1 MTTAIIPVSHITK
14 DNYLTNSGA
23 KALSGWDT
31 IPTDRRAASNWGAGI
46 LKINQELLSD
56 NIRKN
61 WIISSID
68 LYYNAWIAM
77 LSGTF
82 YVRMY
87 DKNTSNQS
95 GGNLESHSAVTVYDT
110 KEYKASIPL
119 SYYDAQTRQL
129 SKDIGIYI
137 DAGFRYAFLDHC
149 YFVVNYTETSNFVVS
164 ASCDSKAGQV
174 SVSPNDGLVDPENPN
189 DVILTAIARDG
200 YTFSKWINSSGATVS
215 TVNTYTV
222 SASSITTNLSYTA
235 KFIKNTQIKIGNSTI
250 PTSAYVGKKTVKEIY
265 IGSKLVYKKDV
276 I

>member
-1 MTTAIIPVSHITK
+1 METAIIPASHITK
-14 DNYLTNSGA
+14 DNHLTNSGA

-31 IPTDRRAASNWGAGI
+31 IPSDRRAASHWGAGI

-129 SKDIGIYI
+129 NKDIGIYI

-164 ASCDSKAGQV
+164 ASCDSRAGQV

-189 DVILTAIARDG
+189 DVILTATARNG
-200 YTFSKWINSSGATVS
+200 YTFSKWIDSSGTTVS
-215 TVNTYTV
+215 TTNTYTV

-235 KFIKNTQIKIGNSTI
+235 KFTKNTQIKIGNSTI
-250 PTSAYVGKKTVKEIY
+250 PTNAYVGKKPVKEIY
-265 IGSKLVYKKDV
+265 VGSKLVYKKDV